1 MKMRTWTISTAAEH
15 KFSAH
20 ENRPFIPQPRTR
32 VVDVQHVLFEDDSDV
47 CSEIEFQFSC
57 R

>member
-32 VVDVQHVLFEDDSDV
+32 VEDVQHVLFEDDSDV